1 MKFIRT
7 AMLLIFLLPLFSC
20 AGSGPLFV
28 HEPVLADADPSLY
41 IYRPESLY
49 LKDSKWEF
57 LIDKEKHVLL
67 ENGTYAKIQLTPGT
81 HEIISGKLQG
91 INQMPIMI
99 MVDAIKGRNVYVKYE
114 IKFAGSP
121 LRNIIDKPKF
131 NNRLHEMD
139 ETRALKDLKD
149 LHLCTDMAEK
159 IQPVPE
165 IQNTQ
170 NSSLSH

>member
-7 AMLLIFLLPLFSC
+7 AILLIFILPLFSC
-20 AGSGPLFV
+20 AVNGPLFV
-28 HEPVLADADPSLY
+28 HEPVLADADPCLY

-91 INQMPIMI
+91 INQLPIMI
-99 MVDAIKGRNVYVKYE
+99 MVDTVKGRNVYVKYE

-121 LRNIIDKPKF
+121 LMNIIDRPKF

-139 ETRALKDLKD
+139 ETRALKDLKN
-149 LHLCTDMAEK
+149 LHLCTE
-159 IQPVPE
+159 PVTQTKPGFE
-165 IQNTQ
+165 I
-170 NSSLSH
+170 